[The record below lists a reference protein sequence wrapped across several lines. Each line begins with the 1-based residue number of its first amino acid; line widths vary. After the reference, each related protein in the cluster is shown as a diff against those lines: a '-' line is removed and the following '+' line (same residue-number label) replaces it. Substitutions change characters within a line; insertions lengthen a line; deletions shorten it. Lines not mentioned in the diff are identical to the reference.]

1 MLSQEA
7 GNVSPTEVTPELGE
21 GALGTWQPSRPY
33 GGRLDKTGT
42 YAGYGL
48 GGRGCGQTRIGRG
61 VYEPA
66 FQPLHPWEGLRM
78 LCQGFKPDPGNLA
91 VRHYR
96 GASRNVCQGEI
107 VTPPAIERA
116 GTETPH
122 LQRGALDFYPDQ
134 NHLNHATWEC
144 KYHVVFT
151 PKYRKKLLF
160 GQIRRHLGN
169 VFRELAQRKECQI
182 EEGHLMSD
190 HVHMLISIPPKYSVS
205 EVIGYLK
212 GKSSIWIAQNVER
225 KLRNFLGHKF
235 WARGYFVST
244 IGRDEEMIR
253 AYIRNQEM
261 ADKQLDQLQLKL
273 PSS

>member
-1 MLSQEA
+1 MSQ
-7 GNVSPTEVTPELGE
+7 SL
-21 GALGTWQPSRPY
+21 
-33 GGRLDKTGT
+33 
-42 YAGYGL
+42 
-48 GGRGCGQTRIGRG
+48 
-61 VYEPA
+61 
-66 FQPLHPWEGLRM
+66 
-78 LCQGFKPDPGNLA
+78 
-91 VRHYR
+91 
-96 GASRNVCQGEI
+96 
-107 VTPPAIERA
+107 
-116 GTETPH
+116 
-122 LQRGALDFYPDQ
+122 

-225 KLRNFLGHKF
+225 TLRNFLGHKF